1 MILLLGNGL
10 LGSEIARCLKLNNI
24 KFFQPARQ
32 DFDVLSDMRGIE
44 YFFEQTYHTS
54 WGNFNCLINT
64 TGFTK
69 VDAAEIQKE
78 EALSLNAYSVNKLAQ
93 LCRRAN
99 MRLIH
104 ISTDFIFDGTHD
116 VSHPY
121 IEEDTP
127 NPVNYYGY
135 TKLLGEQMIKES
147 GCKYLIVRSGKLYN
161 QNKGFI
167 FSILNK
173 MRNASYIQ
181 GVKNQVFS
189 PTNAFA
195 LANQIVA
202 LYKNNLQGVYHA
214 TNTGYTS
221 AFDLIN
227 FMKGVLHSEV
237 RVDESCL
244 YEHFTPARRP
254 AMTVLSMKKLESLG
268 LLVMPSWQESLEY
281 TLRQL

>member
-10 LGSEIARCLKLNNI
+10 LGSEVARCLKLNNI
-24 KFFQPARQ
+24 KFFQPDRK
-32 DFDVLSDMRGIE
+32 DFDVTSGIAGIE
-44 YFFEQTYHTS
+44 YFFEQAHQPI
-54 WGNFNCLINT
+54 WGNFSCLINT
-64 TGFTK
+64 IGFAK
-69 VDAAEIQKE
+69 VDAAEIQKD
-78 EALSLNAYSVNKLAQ
+78 EAMYLNAYSVNKLAS
-93 LCRRAN
+93 LCRKAN

-104 ISTDFIFDGTHD
+104 ISTDFIFDGTHS
-116 VSHPY
+116 VEHPY
-121 IEEDTP
+121 IEEDLP

-173 MRNASYIQ
+173 MRNESYIQ

-195 LANQIVA
+195 LANQLIP
-202 LYKNNLQGVYHA
+202 LYKNGITGVYHA

-227 FMKGVLHSEV
+227 FMKGVLKSAV

-268 LLVMPSWQESLEY
+268 LLVMPSWQESLDY
-281 TLRQL
+281 TLRSL